1 MAGDI
6 TGSDAE
12 RGIGARIGYFLSLTG
27 EGYRSIP
34 AGFVRYYLWTISV
47 LLTGYITWYALF
59 SSSNR
64 HLHAAF
70 FIAAVLPIVFLT
82 TTISK
87 AFPRITVLDYGL
99 AALSLAVGAYYVLN
113 DTYYY
118 ELVEGITAIP
128 PFEQTVG
135 VVLVVLSVEA
145 CRRTIGWGLTS
156 VVIILIAYVAFGHL
170 LGGELYHDPIDLP
183 YFLTLQTLTHVGVF
197 GAPVQVAATY
207 AFLFVLFGAFYQR
220 AGGGQ
225 LFFDIAAIVAGRSV
239 GGPAKACVVSSGLYG
254 SISGSPTADVVTT
267 GPITIPLMKRV
278 GVSAT
283 RAAAIESSASTGGA
297 LLPPVMGAVAFM
309 MVEFTGIPYAEII
322 IAGAIIA
329 LLYYLGVFLLIHYE
343 AQRLG
348 EGRIADTDIVTLGT
362 ALRRG
367 WVHFLPI
374 AALVFFLVEGY
385 SPTYVAA
392 GSTVFVVIAS
402 WLNPDPDGRIG
413 PRRFVESCTDTVY
426 RIAVLTGAVL
436 GAGAI
441 IGCIELSGL
450 AGKFTLMM
458 YYVAGASVVAILIAS
473 AIVLILLGMGMP
485 TPGVYIMGVA
495 LIAPVLVADLGIPL
509 LEAHL
514 FMLYFAC
521 MSAITPPMATAC
533 FSAATIAEANPMVIA
548 VYAVKQGIAG
558 FILPFF
564 FVFNPAVL
572 GLGTPLEVVLAT
584 IIGVVLVVVACLA
597 AHGWIAQLRLPGW
610 LRLGFIACAVALIYP
625 RPETQYA
632 AAILAAAAY
641 IVLHLRARTAAA
653 KQVP

>member
-1 MAGDI
+1 M
-6 TGSDAE
+6 SDLDQG
-12 RGIGARIGYFLSLTG
+12 RGIGARIGHFLSLTG
-27 EGYRSIP
+27 EGHRSIP
-34 AGFVRYYLWTISV
+34 GGFIRYYLWTISV

-70 FIAAVLPIVFLT
+70 FIVGVLPIVFLT

-87 AFPRITVLDYGL
+87 AFPRLTVFDYLL
-99 AALSLAVGAYYVLN
+99 AALSFAVGAYYVLN
-113 DTYYY
+113 DAYYY
-118 ELVEGITAIP
+118 NFVEGITAIP
-128 PFEQTVG
+128 VLEQAIG
-135 VVLVVLSVEA
+135 VTLVALSVEA

-156 VVIILIAYVAFGHL
+156 VVIILLTYVAFGHL

-183 YFLTLQTLTHVGVF
+183 YFLTLQSLTHVGIF

-207 AFLFVLFGAFYQR
+207 AYLFVLFGAFYQR

-239 GGPAKACVVSSGLYG
+239 GGAAKACVVSSGLYG

-278 GVSAT
+278 GVSAI
-283 RAAAIESSASTGGA
+283 RAGAIESSASTGGA

-322 IAGAIIA
+322 VAGIIIA
-329 LLYYLGVFLLIHYE
+329 LLYYFGVFLMIHYE
-343 AQRLG
+343 AQRFG
-348 EGRIADTDIVTLGT
+348 EGQIDEADIVTLRV
-362 ALRRG
+362 ALKRG
-367 WVHFLPI
+367 WVHILPI
-374 AALVFFLVEGY
+374 FALVYFLVNGY

-392 GSTVFVVIAS
+392 GSTVFVVFAS
-402 WLNPDPDGRIG
+402 WLNPDPKGRIG
-413 PRRFVESCTDTVY
+413 PRMFVESCTDTVY

-450 AGKFTLMM
+450 AGKFTLML
-458 YYVAGASVVAILIAS
+458 YYVAGDGTVAILIAS
-473 AIVLILLGMGMP
+473 SVVLILLGMGMP

-495 LIAPVLVADLGIPL
+495 LIAPVLVIDLGLPL

-558 FILPFF
+558 FVLPFY
-564 FVFNPAVL
+564 FVFNPGVL
-572 GLGTPLEVVLAT
+572 GLGSVIDVVSAT
-584 IIGVVLVVVACLA
+584 FIGMMLVVVACLA
-597 AHGWIAQLRLPGW
+597 VHGWMAHVKLPAW
-610 LRLGFIACAVALIYP
+610 LRLGLVATGIALIYP

-632 AAILAAAAY
+632 AAAIAAVVY
-641 IVLHLRARTAAA
+641 IVLHLRARAATAT
-653 KQVP
+653 QVH

>member
-1 MAGDI
+1 M
-6 TGSDAE
+6 SDPDDGG
-12 RGIGARIGYFLSLTG
+12 GIGVRLAHVLSLTG

-34 AGFVRYYLWTISV
+34 DGFIRYYLWTVSL

-64 HLHAAF
+64 HLHAAY
-70 FIAAVLPIVFLT
+70 FIAGVLPIVFLT

-87 AFPRITVLDYGL
+87 AFPRITILDYVL
-99 AALSLAVGAYYVLN
+99 AALSLAVGSYYVLN

-118 ELVEGITAIP
+118 NFVEGITAIP
-128 PFEQTVG
+128 PLEQVVG
-135 VVLVVLSVEA
+135 ITLVALSVEA

-156 VVIILIAYVAFGHL
+156 VVIILLAYVAFGHL
-170 LGGELYHDPIDLP
+170 LEGELYHDRIDLP
-183 YFLTLQTLTHVGVF
+183 YFLTLQSLTHVGIF

-207 AFLFVLFGAFYQR
+207 AFLFVLFGSFYQR

-225 LFFDIAAIVAGRSV
+225 LFFDIASIVAGRSV
-239 GGPAKACVVSSGLYG
+239 GGPAKACVVSSALYG

-278 GVSAT
+278 GVSAV
-283 RAAAIESSASTGGA
+283 RAGAIESSASTGGA

-322 IAGAIIA
+322 VAGIIIA

-343 AQRLG
+343 AQRFG
-348 EGRIADTDIVTLGT
+348 EGQIDEADIVTLRV
-362 ALRRG
+362 ALKRG

-374 AALVFFLVEGY
+374 FALVYFLVNGY

-392 GSTVFVVIAS
+392 GSTVFVVLAS
-402 WLNPDPDGRIG
+402 WLNPDPKGRIG
-413 PRRFVESCTDTVY
+413 PRMFVESCTDTVY

-450 AGKFTLMM
+450 AGKFTLML
-458 YYVAGASVVAILIAS
+458 YYVAGDSTVAILIAS
-473 AIVLILLGMGMP
+473 AVVLILLGMGMP

-495 LIAPVLVADLGIPL
+495 LIAPILVVDVGIPL
-509 LEAHL
+509 LETHM

-558 FILPFF
+558 FILPFY

-572 GLGTPLEVVLAT
+572 GLGSTIEVISAT
-584 IIGVVLVVVACLA
+584 LIGIVLVVVACLA
-597 AHGWIAQLRLPGW
+597 VHGWMAQIRIAAW
-610 LRLGFIACAVALIYP
+610 LRLGLVACAIALMYP
-625 RPETQYA
+625 RPEIQYA
-632 AAILAAAAY
+632 AAALAAVTY
-641 IVLHLRARTAAA
+641 IFLHLRTRSTPV
-653 KQVP
+653 KQVH